1 MTLKWKKLKPK
12 MVSKWDTDN
21 TKQKEKNS
29 IMDLVKFKFFCLS
42 KYHSMYVEVRRIYFR
57 YMVPTKVSCL
67 KYI

>member
-1 MTLKWKKLKPK
+1 

-29 IMDLVKFKFFCLS
+29 IMDLAKFKFFGLS

-67 KYI
+67 KYIYKKVN